1 LNLADCALL
10 RYAADAYVAL
20 AVLTVD
26 LAGAEA
32 IFGMGAV
39 ENAGVVVIATEWPEF
54 RDLDWAALGAR
65 MCARTIIDG
74 RRLLDPARMAALG
87 FRYEAVGAPL
97 PAEARAESIG
107 VAGNHIHGPSLE

>member
-1 LNLADCALL
+1 
-10 RYAADAYVAL
+10 
-20 AVLTVD
+20 
-26 LAGAEA
+26 
-32 IFGMGAV
+32 M